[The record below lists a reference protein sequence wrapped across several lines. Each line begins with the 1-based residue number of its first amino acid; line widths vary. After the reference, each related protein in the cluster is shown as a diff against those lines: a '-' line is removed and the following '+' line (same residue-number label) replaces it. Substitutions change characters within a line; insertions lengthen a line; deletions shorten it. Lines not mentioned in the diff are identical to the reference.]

1 VTAAEYHQS
10 LDALPFGK
18 RLPGALYLL
27 DPGADPRI
35 PSLLRITVAELR
47 RRLEIGPEFNLLKFH
62 TASPKLSFLAYPDFE
77 PDPHPTLKEA
87 VIVDLV
93 TVIDHTTGPEHQ
105 LLFFKE
111 RFLAKDHPDRP
122 KMDRLI
128 RPGLTG
134 SHSYGARRV
143 RSCPNRLQ
151 AFGGFQ
157 RQSPKTR
164 PARGNHRL
172 RAVEGGVGDLVIM

>member
-77 PDPHPTLKEA
+77 SDPHPTLKEA

-93 TVIDHTTGPEHQ
+93 TGKTRRDNCRSRANPPILHRKETFLPPEHP
-105 LLFFKE
+105 LH
-111 RFLAKDHPDRP
+111 AKSPE
-122 KMDRLI
+122 
-128 RPGLTG
+128 LTRIKIDLKPA
-134 SHSYGARRV
+134 SEDEILCVRRV
-143 RSCPNRLQ
+143 GS
-151 AFGGFQ
+151 A
-157 RQSPKTR
+157 
-164 PARGNHRL
+164 A
-172 RAVEGGVGDLVIM
+172 